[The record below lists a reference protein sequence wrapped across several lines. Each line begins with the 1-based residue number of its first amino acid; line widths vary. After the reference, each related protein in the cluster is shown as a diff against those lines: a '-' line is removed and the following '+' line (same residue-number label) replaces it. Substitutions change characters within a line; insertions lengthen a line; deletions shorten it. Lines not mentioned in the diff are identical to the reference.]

1 MAYFL
6 VLYFGVF
13 FTFALFPGNRQ
24 HLELAAA
31 HMYEYIQGKLVEKN
45 PAYAVVDVNG
55 IGYLLNI
62 SLHTYSQLIEDEK
75 CTLFTH
81 LVVREDDLL
90 LYGFADTG
98 ERELF
103 RQLIS
108 VSGVGV
114 NTARIILSSL
124 SPDEVVQGIAEGD
137 SPMLQRIKG
146 IGAKTAQRIIID
158 LKDKV
163 SRELIPHEKYNYL
176 HNTKKEEALSGLIIL
191 GFPKMLADKA
201 LNKIIESE
209 GTDLTVEQL
218 IKHAL
223 KVL

>member
-1 MAYFL
+1 
-6 VLYFGVF
+6 
-13 FTFALFPGNRQ
+13 
-24 HLELAAA
+24 
-31 HMYEYIQGKLVEKN
+31 MYEFIEGRLVERN
-45 PAYAVVDVNG
+45 PTYAVVEVNG

-62 SLHTYSQLIEDEK
+62 SIHTYAQLREDEK
-75 CTLFTH
+75 CTLYTH
-81 LVVREDDLL
+81 LVVREDDML

-124 SPDEVVQGIAEGD
+124 SPTEVINAISENNATL
-137 SPMLQRIKG
+137 LQRIKG

-163 SRELIPHEKYNYL
+163 SRVLIPYEKTGAM

-191 GFPKMLADKA
+191 GFPKMVAEKA
-201 LNKIIESE
+201 LTRIIESE
-209 GTDLTVEQL
+209 GAGHTVEQL
-218 IKHAL
+218 IKGAL
-223 KVL
+223 KIL

>member
-1 MAYFL
+1 
-6 VLYFGVF
+6 
-13 FTFALFPGNRQ
+13 
-24 HLELAAA
+24 
-31 HMYEYIQGKLVEKN
+31 MYEFIKGKLVERN
-45 PAYAVVDVNG
+45 PAYAIIETGG

-62 SLHTYSQLIEDEK
+62 SLHTYSQLKEEEH
-75 CTLFTH
+75 CMLFTH
-81 LVVREDDLL
+81 LVVKEDDMQIF
-90 LYGFADTG
+90 GFYTND

-124 SPDEVVQGIAEGD
+124 SPHEVSIAISEGD
-137 SPMLQRIKG
+137 APLLQRVKG
-146 IGAKTAQRIIID
+146 IGSKTAQRIIID

-163 SRELIPHEKYNYL
+163 SRELYTHQKVGL
-176 HNTKKEEALSGLIIL
+176 QHNTKKEEALSGLIIL
-191 GFPKMLADKA
+191 GFQKMIADKA
-201 LNKIIESE
+201 LTKIIEAE
-209 GTDLTVEQL
+209 GTGLTVEQL

>member
-1 MAYFL
+1 
-6 VLYFGVF
+6 
-13 FTFALFPGNRQ
+13 
-24 HLELAAA
+24 
-31 HMYEYIQGKLVEKN
+31 MYEYIQGRLAEKN

-62 SLHTYSQLIEDEK
+62 SIHTYSQLIEGER
-75 CTLFTH
+75 CILYTH
-81 LVVREDDLL
+81 LVVRDDDML

-103 RQLIS
+103 RQLIT

-124 SPDEVVQGIAEGD
+124 SPNEVVRAIAEGNA
-137 SPMLQRIKG
+137 MLLQQIKG

-163 SRELIPHEKYNYL
+163 SRELIPYEKSGNL

-201 LNKIIESE
+201 LIKIIESE
-209 GTDLTVEQL
+209 GTGLTVEQL

>member
-1 MAYFL
+1 
-6 VLYFGVF
+6 
-13 FTFALFPGNRQ
+13 
-24 HLELAAA
+24 
-31 HMYEYIQGKLVEKN
+31 MYEYIQGRLVEKN

-62 SLHTYSQLIEDEK
+62 SIHTYSLLREDEK
-75 CTLFTH
+75 CTLYTH
-81 LVVREDDLL
+81 LVVREDDML
-90 LYGFADTG
+90 LYGFAEIS

-124 SPDEVVQGIAEGD
+124 SPAEVIAAIAGGD
-137 SPMLQRIKG
+137 APQLQRIKG
-146 IGAKTAQRIIID
+146 IGAKTSQRIIID

-163 SRELIPHEKYNYL
+163 PRELIPYEKSRFL

-191 GFPKMLADKA
+191 GFPKMLAEKA
-201 LNKIIESE
+201 LNKIIETE
-209 GTDLTVEQL
+209 GTGLTVEQL

>member
-1 MAYFL
+1 
-6 VLYFGVF
+6 
-13 FTFALFPGNRQ
+13 
-24 HLELAAA
+24 
-31 HMYEYIQGKLVEKN
+31 MYDYIHGKLVEKN

-55 IGYLLNI
+55 VGYLLNI
-62 SLHTYSQLIEDEK
+62 SIHTYAQLQQDER
-75 CTLFTH
+75 CTLYTH
-81 LVVREDDLL
+81 LVVREDDIL

-124 SPDEVVQGIAEGD
+124 SPVEVVRAIAEGNAIL
-137 SPMLQRIKG
+137 LQQIKG

-163 SRELIPHEKYNYL
+163 SRELIPHEKSGIL

-191 GFPKMLADKA
+191 GFQKMSADKA

-209 GTDLTVEQL
+209 GTGLTVEQL

>member
-1 MAYFL
+1 
-6 VLYFGVF
+6 
-13 FTFALFPGNRQ
+13 
-24 HLELAAA
+24 
-31 HMYEYIQGKLVEKN
+31 MYDYIHGKLVEKN
-45 PAYAVVDVNG
+45 PAYAVIDVNG

-62 SLHTYSQLIEDEK
+62 SLHTYTMLREEQHCILY
-75 CTLFTH
+75 TH

-90 LYGFADTG
+90 LYGFWDTG

-108 VSGVGV
+108 VSGIGV
-114 NTARIILSSL
+114 NTARIILSSNT
-124 SPDEVVQGIAEGD
+124 PTEVVRAIAEGNVAL
-137 SPMLQRIKG
+137 LQRIKG

-163 SRELIPHEKYNYL
+163 SRELIPHEKSGIL
-176 HNTKKEEALSGLIIL
+176 HNTKREEALSGLIIL
-191 GFPKMLADKA
+191 GFPKMPAERA

-209 GTDLTVEQL
+209 GTGLTVEQL

>member
-1 MAYFL
+1 
-6 VLYFGVF
+6 
-13 FTFALFPGNRQ
+13 
-24 HLELAAA
+24 
-31 HMYEYIQGKLVEKN
+31 MYEYIQGRLVEKN
-45 PAYAVVDVNG
+45 PAYAVVEAGG

-62 SLHTYSQLIEDEK
+62 SLHTYSLLKEDED
-75 CTLFTH
+75 CTLYTH
-81 LVVREDDLL
+81 LVVREDDML

-114 NTARIILSSL
+114 NTARLILSSL
-124 SPDEVVQGIAEGD
+124 TPHEVMAAIAGGD
-137 SPMLQRIKG
+137 AVILQRIKG
-146 IGAKTAQRIIID
+146 IGTKTAQRIIID

-163 SRELIPHEKYNYL
+163 PKELIPYEKSGIM
-176 HNTKKEEALSGLIIL
+176 HNTRKEEALSGLIIL

-209 GTDLTVEQL
+209 GTGLTVEQL

>member
-1 MAYFL
+1 
-6 VLYFGVF
+6 
-13 FTFALFPGNRQ
+13 
-24 HLELAAA
+24 
-31 HMYEYIQGKLVEKN
+31 MYDYIHGKLVEKN
-45 PAYAVVDVNG
+45 PAYAVIDVNG

-62 SLHTYSQLIEDEK
+62 SLHTYTMLREEEHCI
-75 CTLFTH
+75 LYTH

-90 LYGFADTG
+90 LYGFWDTG

-108 VSGVGV
+108 VSGIGV
-114 NTARIILSSL
+114 NTARIILSSN
-124 SPDEVVQGIAEGD
+124 SPTEVVKAIAEGNVAL
-137 SPMLQRIKG
+137 LQRIKG

-163 SRELIPHEKYNYL
+163 SRELIPHEKSGIL
-176 HNTKKEEALSGLIIL
+176 HNTKREEALSGLIIL
-191 GFPKMLADKA
+191 GFPKMPAERA

-209 GTDLTVEQL
+209 GTGLTVEQL

>member
-1 MAYFL
+1 
-6 VLYFGVF
+6 
-13 FTFALFPGNRQ
+13 
-24 HLELAAA
+24 
-31 HMYEYIQGKLVEKN
+31 MYDYIQGKLAEKN
-45 PAYAVVDVNG
+45 PAYAVVDVHG

-62 SLHTYSQLIEDEK
+62 SIHTYSQLIQDEQ
-75 CTLFTH
+75 CTLYTH
-81 LVVREDDLL
+81 LVVREDDML

-124 SPDEVVQGIAEGD
+124 SPREVERAIADGD
-137 SPMLQRIKG
+137 APLLQRIKG

-163 SRELIPHEKYNYL
+163 SKELIPHEKSGFL
-176 HNTKKEEALSGLIIL
+176 HNTKREEALSGLIIL

-209 GTDLTVEQL
+209 GTGLTVEQL

>member
-1 MAYFL
+1 
-6 VLYFGVF
+6 
-13 FTFALFPGNRQ
+13 
-24 HLELAAA
+24 
-31 HMYEYIQGKLVEKN
+31 MYEFIKGKLVERT
-45 PAYAVVDVNG
+45 PVYAVIEANG

-62 SLHTYSQLIEDEK
+62 SIHTYSQLRENEH
-75 CTLFTH
+75 CTLYTH
-81 LVVREDDLL
+81 LVVRDDDLL
-90 LYGFADTG
+90 LYGFAQPE

-114 NTARIILSSL
+114 STARIILSSL
-124 SPDEVVQGIAEGD
+124 SPEEVISAIATGD
-137 SPMLQRIKG
+137 SHLLQQVKG
-146 IGAKTAQRIIID
+146 IGGKTAQRIIID

-163 SRELIPHEKYNYL
+163 SRGLIPHEKSGFL

-201 LNKIIESE
+201 LSKIIESE
-209 GTDLTVEQL
+209 GTGLTVEQL
-218 IKHAL
+218 IKQAL

>member
-1 MAYFL
+1 
-6 VLYFGVF
+6 
-13 FTFALFPGNRQ
+13 
-24 HLELAAA
+24 
-31 HMYEYIQGKLVEKN
+31 MYDFIQGKLVEKN
-45 PAYAVVDVNG
+45 PAYAVVEANG

-62 SLHTYSQLIEDEK
+62 SVHTYSMLKEDER
-75 CTLFTH
+75 CTLYTH
-81 LVVREDDLL
+81 LVVREDDML
-90 LYGFADTG
+90 LYGFADKA

-124 SPDEVVQGIAEGD
+124 APNEVITAIAGGD
-137 SPMLQRIKG
+137 AVLLQRIKG

-158 LKDKV
+158 LKEKV
-163 SRELIPHEKYNYL
+163 SRELIPHEKSGFM
-176 HNTKKEEALSGLIIL
+176 HNTTKEEALSGLIIL

-201 LNKIIESE
+201 LNKIIELE
-209 GTDLTVEQL
+209 GTGLTVEQL

>member
-1 MAYFL
+1 
-6 VLYFGVF
+6 
-13 FTFALFPGNRQ
+13 
-24 HLELAAA
+24 
-31 HMYEYIQGKLVEKN
+31 MYEFIHGKLVEKN
-45 PAYAVVDVNG
+45 PAYAVVEANG

-62 SLHTYSQLIEDEK
+62 SIHTYSLLKEDEH
-75 CTLFTH
+75 CTLYTH
-81 LVVREDDLL
+81 LVVREDDML
-90 LYGFADTG
+90 LYGFAETG

-124 SPDEVVQGIAEGD
+124 SPNEVMAAISGGD
-137 SPMLQRIKG
+137 AMILQRIKG

-163 SRELIPHEKYNYL
+163 SKELFPYEKSGFL
-176 HNTKKEEALSGLIIL
+176 HNTKREEALSGLIIL
-191 GFPKMLADKA
+191 GFQKMLADKA

-209 GTDLTVEQL
+209 GTGLTVEQL